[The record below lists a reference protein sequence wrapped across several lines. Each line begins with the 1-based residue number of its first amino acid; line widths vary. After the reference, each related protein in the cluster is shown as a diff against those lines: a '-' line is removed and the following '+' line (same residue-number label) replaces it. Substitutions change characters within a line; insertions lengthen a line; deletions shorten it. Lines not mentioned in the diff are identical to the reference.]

1 MLTAWSNRMQ
11 VLNPWKWFLL
21 YLSLPTPPL
30 QGWVDSSGLSSRE
43 CPKFLLTMFGPGQG
57 HHIFLLKNRCPYFRL
72 PWLCHLSKHHS
83 TLSFCWRTSHR
94 RSIKKWRCCII
105 TKLKLEYWNW
115 NVIWLSG
122 VIKYDPSWDFF
133 FQSFTNDQTFG
144 SPSAIEKQ
152 EPDWTGMASQCFVTS
167 GPRDVRVIHAR
178 QSSVGREFVPLP
190 FQPWWLPSSLLTD
203 GAVWPVAE
211 ENETNS
217 KKNYLVEEPS
227 SNRARE
233 IRSCRLCLKVSS
245 VYSFRVPMPLLHPL
259 LAKLGFGSLWFSS
272 DTLI

>member
-11 VLNPWKWFLL
+11 VLNPWKLFLL

-57 HHIFLLKNRCPYFRL
+57 HHIFLIKSRCPYFRL

-94 RSIKKWRCCII
+94 RSIKKWGCCII

-133 FQSFTNDQTFG
+133 FSRLQMTKLLEVHLLLKNRNR
-144 SPSAIEKQ
+144 
-152 EPDWTGMASQCFVTS
+152 TGLKWRVSVLW
-167 GPRDVRVIHAR
+167 RLVRGMYVW
-178 QSSVGREFVPLP
+178 SMKGKV
-190 FQPWWLPSSLLTD
+190 LL
-203 GAVWPVAE
+203 GE
-211 ENETNS
+211 S
-217 KKNYLVEEPS
+217 
-227 SNRARE
+227 
-233 IRSCRLCLKVSS
+233 LCLFLFSHDGCCHLCWQMEQS
-245 VYSFRVPMPLLHPL
+245 
-259 LAKLGFGSLWFSS
+259 GLWQRRMRL
-272 DTLI
+272 TVRRII